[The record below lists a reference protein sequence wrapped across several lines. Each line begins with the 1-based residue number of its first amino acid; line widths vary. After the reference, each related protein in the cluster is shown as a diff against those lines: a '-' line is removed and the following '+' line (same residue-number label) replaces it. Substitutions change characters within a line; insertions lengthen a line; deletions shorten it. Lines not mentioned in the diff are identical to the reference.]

1 MDIQTKDGI
10 LLRNIPD
17 GTSDDVIK
25 ARLQEIRGNK
35 PMPQQPMVEQRRNY
49 SLSEVPG
56 AALSNIPSSTVNMV
70 SGIANALANPID
82 TAGAVLTAGAGGL
95 GKMLPES
102 VNRFLN
108 RADEAVLGKQ
118 LASERLAKETQAANA
133 IGQLYKDRYGSAEGI
148 KRTIAEDPMGV
159 LADVSTVATGGAALA
174 PKAGK
179 LAAMLSKTAR
189 VTNPLAPVEKLV
201 GTLASGV
208 GEVGKGAIAT
218 TTQVGK
224 EAINQAL
231 KSGELGNEAFLSNL
245 RGTSSMGDVLDLAK
259 SSLDNIKQNKSSQY
273 RSGMVDI
280 KNDKTALDFNDIDN
294 AINSARNK
302 VSYKGEI
309 KDEFAADKVGKAQQA
324 ISDWKNLDPNEYHT
338 PEGMDALKQKIGGIL
353 ESIPYEQK
361 TARSAVQDIYNS
373 TRKTISDQ
381 APTYSKVMKDYSEAS
396 DLIKEIEKGLSLG
409 NKASADTSMRKL
421 QSLMRNNVNTNYG
434 QRLKLADELVKAS
447 GDNLMPSLAGQ
458 AMSSYAPRGLV
469 GQGEQLAGIGAL
481 LTNPSALVYAPLA
494 SPKLM
499 GEALY
504 KMGQGKG
511 ALKKAASKSPM
522 TADQANQAAMLL
534 YQMNNANQGEQ

>member
-35 PMPQQPMVEQRRNY
+35 PMPQQPMVEQRKNY

-70 SGIANALANPID
+70 GGIANALAHPID

-102 VNRFLN
+102 VNQFLN

-118 LASERLAKETQAANA
+118 LASERLAKESQAANA

-159 LADVSTVATGGAALA
+159 LADVSTVATGGASLA

-179 LAAMLSKTAR
+179 LAAMLSKTAS
-189 VTNPLAPVEKLV
+189 VTNPLMPVEKLAGGLANAV
-201 GTLASGV
+201 GSM
-208 GEVGKGAIAT
+208 GKGAIAT

-224 EAINQAL
+224 EAVNQAL

-245 RGTSSMGDVLDLAK
+245 RGTSNMSDVLDLAK

-309 KDEFAADKVGKAQQA
+309 KDEFAADKVAKAQQA

-434 QRLKLADELVKAS
+434 QRLKLADELVKNGS
-447 GDNLMPSLAGQ
+447 ENLMPSLAGQ
-458 AMSSYAPRGLV
+458 AMSSYAPRGIV

-481 LTNPSALVYAPLA
+481 LTNPSALAYAPLA

-511 ALKKAASKSPM
+511 ALKKVAGKIPM
-522 TADQANQAAMLL
+522 TSDQANQAAMLL

>member
-35 PMPQQPMVEQRRNY
+35 PMPQQPMVEQRKNY

-70 SGIANALANPID
+70 SGIANALAHPID
-82 TAGAVLTAGAGGL
+82 TAGSVLTAGAGGL

-102 VNRFLN
+102 VNKFLN

-118 LASERLAKETQAANA
+118 LASERFAKEAQAANA

-159 LADVSTVATGGAALA
+159 LADVSTVTTGGAALA

-179 LAAMLSKTAR
+179 LATMLSKTAS
-189 VTNPLAPVEKLV
+189 VTNPLAPVEKLA
-201 GTLASGV
+201 GKLASGV
-208 GEVGKGAIAT
+208 GEIGKGAIAT

-224 EAINQAL
+224 EAVNQAL

-309 KDEFAADKVGKAQQA
+309 KDEFAADKVAKAQQA
-324 ISDWKNLDPNEYHT
+324 VSDWKNLDPNEYHT

-434 QRLKLADELVKAS
+434 QRLKLAEELAKN
-447 GDNLMPSLAGQ
+447 GGENLMPSLAGQ

-469 GQGEQLAGIGAL
+469 GQGEQLAGVGAL

-504 KMGQGKG
+504 KMGQGKN
-511 ALKKAASKSPM
+511 ALKKAAGKIPM